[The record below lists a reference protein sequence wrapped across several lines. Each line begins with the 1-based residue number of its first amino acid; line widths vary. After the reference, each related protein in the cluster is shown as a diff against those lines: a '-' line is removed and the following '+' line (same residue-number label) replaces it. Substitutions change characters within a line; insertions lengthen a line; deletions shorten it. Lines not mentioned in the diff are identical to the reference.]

1 MTDPSS
7 ETATGTTADPGRTR
21 GRLILIALFVLF
33 FGSAF
38 GAGMLRLSGWMPA
51 GLKNHGEL
59 LQPPADL
66 RELTLSLADG
76 RPYDWNPTTRTWR
89 ILAAPPQACGTD
101 CTRLLAELDKVWRLF
116 GHNAD
121 KVEVWWLGA
130 LPAGAPALPEVRQ
143 LREDPAL
150 RAALPRSDDPAGTP
164 VYVIDPN
171 GFVVLRFPPH
181 ADPAG
186 LRTDVARLLKL
197 K

>member
-1 MTDPSS
+1 MTDSAAAP
-7 ETATGTTADPGRTR
+7 ARTR
-21 GRLILIALFVLF
+21 GRLILVALFVLF

-38 GAGMLRLSGWMPA
+38 GAGLLRLSGWMPA

-66 RELTLSLADG
+66 RGLQLSLADG
-76 RPYDWNPTTRTWR
+76 SPYAWNPGARTWR
-89 ILAAPPQACGTD
+89 ILAVPPQACD
-101 CTRLLAELDKVWRLF
+101 AECARVLAELDKVWRLF

-121 KVEVWWLGA
+121 KVEVLWLGP
-130 LPAGAPALPEVRQ
+130 LPAGTPALPEVRQ
-143 LREDPAL
+143 LGDDPAL
-150 RAALPRSDDPAGTP
+150 RAALPRTGDPTGIP
-164 VYVIDPN
+164 LYVIDPN
-171 GFVVLRFPPH
+171 GFVVLRYPPH

>member
-1 MTDPSS
+1 MTD
-7 ETATGTTADPGRTR
+7 TAPDAARTR
-21 GRLILIALFVLF
+21 GRLILVALFVLF
-33 FGSAF
+33 FGSAL

-66 RELTLSLADG
+66 REFKLVLADG
-76 RPYDWNPTTRTWR
+76 RPYDWNPGTRTWR
-89 ILAAPPQACGTD
+89 MLAVPPQACD
-101 CTRLLAELDKVWRLF
+101 AECTRVLAELDKVWRLF

-121 KVEVWWLGA
+121 KVEVLWLGP
-130 LPAGAPALPEVRQ
+130 LPADATALPEVRE
-143 LREDPAL
+143 LRDDPAL
-150 RAALPRSDDPAGTP
+150 RALLPQSADAAGIP

-171 GFVVLRFPPH
+171 GFVVLRYPPH
-181 ADPAG
+181 SDPAG

>member
-1 MTDPSS
+1 MPAMTVPTPDV
-7 ETATGTTADPGRTR
+7 ARTRR
-21 GRLILIALFVLF
+21 GRLVLIVLFVLF

-38 GAGMLRLSGWMPA
+38 AAGMLRLSGWMPA

-59 LQPPADL
+59 LQPPTDL
-66 RELTLSLADG
+66 REMQLSLADG
-76 RPYDWNPTTRTWR
+76 RPYDWNPDARTWR
-89 ILAAPPQACGTD
+89 ILAAPPSSCDAECA
-101 CTRLLAELDKVWRLF
+101 RLLAELDKVWRLF

-121 KVEVWWLGA
+121 KVEVLWLGP
-130 LPAGAPALPEVRQ
+130 LPAASPPLPE
-143 LREDPAL
+143 LRHLGESAAL
-150 RAALPRSDDPAGTP
+150 RAALPGVDDPAGTP

-171 GFVVLRFPPH
+171 GFVVLRYAPH

>member
-1 MTDPSS
+1 MTDS
-7 ETATGTTADPGRTR
+7 TAATRTR

-38 GAGMLRLSGWMPA
+38 GAGVLRLSGWMPA

-59 LQPPADL
+59 LQPPTDL
-66 RELTLSLADG
+66 RQTKLVLADG
-76 RPYDWNPTTRTWR
+76 QPYPWNPGARTWR
-89 ILAAPPQACGTD
+89 ILAVPPSTCDAECA
-101 CTRLLAELDKVWRLF
+101 RVLAELDKVWRLF

-121 KVEVWWLGA
+121 KVEVLWLGS
-130 LPAGAPALPEVRQ
+130 LPAGASLPEVRE
-143 LREDPAL
+143 LRDEPAL
-150 RAALPRSDDPAGTP
+150 RAALPRVDDPTGIP
-164 VYVIDPN
+164 LYVVDPH
-171 GFVVLRFPPH
+171 GFVVLRYPPH